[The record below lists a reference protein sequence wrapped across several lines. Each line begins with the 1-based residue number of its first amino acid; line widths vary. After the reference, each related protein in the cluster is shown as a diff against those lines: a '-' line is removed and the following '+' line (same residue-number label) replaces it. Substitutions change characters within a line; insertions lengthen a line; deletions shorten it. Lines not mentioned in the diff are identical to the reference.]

1 MAKEQPKKNPLT
13 LKFKAFVKG
22 DEQEITL
29 PLEIYSPSERRRIV
43 NKLLKDKFGI

>member
-1 MAKEQPKKNPLT
+1 MSKEQAKKIPLT
-13 LKFKAFVKG
+13 LRYKAFIKE